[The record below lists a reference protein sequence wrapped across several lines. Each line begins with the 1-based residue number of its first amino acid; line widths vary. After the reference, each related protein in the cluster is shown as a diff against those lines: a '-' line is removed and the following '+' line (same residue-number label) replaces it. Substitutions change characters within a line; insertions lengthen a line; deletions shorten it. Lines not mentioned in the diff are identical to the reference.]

1 MGEGR
6 CRPQLNEEGFKQT
19 HEWPRGRV
27 HARAGVLELGVR
39 RGSKLGVGD
48 G

>member
-1 MGEGR
+1 
-6 CRPQLNEEGFKQT
+6 LKQA
-19 HEWPRGRV
+19 HEWPHNRV
-27 HARAGVLELGVR
+27 HSRAGVLELGVR